1 MKPHGLRLFITAI
14 HYKLFKQVVPR
25 CEFSFENRV
34 RPHETTG
41 YTKKLNRQT
50 RAACRI
56 PRKNLQA
63 SRHRVR
69 EPKSKVADLSWQS
82 LHQHGSGEV
91 WFERYNQRGLI
102 ERAANV
108 PLMDIMSVS
117 PEVWCTG
124 SSSPQEDPERG
135 SGQPECSICFN
146 SYDNIFKTPK
156 VLACHHTF
164 CLECLSRMMAAA
176 PAEQAS
182 GRIPCPFCRQ
192 LTSIPEKGPPALTTS
207 QEVLCKLPA
216 HLQHEEPVW
225 MDGAKL
231 CYKRAPDASSSDFCI
246 CIDIGISKTDLT
258 PPHRPPPSRR
268 LWGCCR
274 AFSDRKRFVLFAV
287 LLVLLICI
295 IMWPL
300 QCVFTTGNLRCFSQQ
315 VSGPT
320 ARPATSSMGL

>member
-1 MKPHGLRLFITAI
+1 
-14 HYKLFKQVVPR
+14 
-25 CEFSFENRV
+25 
-34 RPHETTG
+34 
-41 YTKKLNRQT
+41 
-50 RAACRI
+50 
-56 PRKNLQA
+56 
-63 SRHRVR
+63 
-69 EPKSKVADLSWQS
+69 
-82 LHQHGSGEV
+82 
-91 WFERYNQRGLI
+91 
-102 ERAANV
+102 
-108 PLMDIMSVS
+108 MSVS